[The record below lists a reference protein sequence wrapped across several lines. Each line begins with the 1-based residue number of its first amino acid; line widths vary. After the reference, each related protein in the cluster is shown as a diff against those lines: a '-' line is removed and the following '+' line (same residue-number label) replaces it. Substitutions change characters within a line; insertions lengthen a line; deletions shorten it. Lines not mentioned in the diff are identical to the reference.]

1 MRSPDEVRGRR
12 ELARTAWLFA
22 LFALAIIVF
31 KRHDLMP
38 WIGDC
43 GAGGYADGQY
53 LAYCNDVRYGDYEHH
68 AFLNATVP
76 GQIDAVRAAD
86 VLFLGNSRAQFGFST
101 DAVSERMAAL
111 GVPHYVFGFGLGGTS
126 DVPLAVMR
134 RHGID
139 ARVLVV
145 NADPFFSH
153 VVNPT
158 FARVLA
164 GGPLVDWEHRVKGW
178 LQGLQRRVCAGEGGW
193 AWLSGSLCGGDEV
206 TLFRSIESGRWDGR
220 WFERPDGYPVSW
232 EKLPPL
238 DRERRLV
245 RAAEI
250 ADEFIAESG
259 ADRACIILTVVP
271 HENTREVFGVELARK
286 LGVRWSSPRLEGLET
301 FDRSH
306 LSRDSAERWSA
317 ALMDDIAPLIEDCAA

>member
-1 MRSPDEVRGRR
+1 M
-12 ELARTAWLFA
+12 
-22 LFALAIIVF
+22 
-31 KRHDLMP
+31 
-38 WIGDC
+38 
-43 GAGGYADGQY
+43 
-53 LAYCNDVRYGDYEHH
+53 
-68 AFLNATVP
+68 P

-164 GGPLVDWEHRVKGW
+164 GGPARRLGATASRSWSAEC
-178 LQGLQRRVCAGEGGW
+178 LQRRVCAERGRVGV
-193 AWLSGSLCGGDEV
+193 ALRFALCGGDEV
-206 TLFRSIESGRWDGR
+206 TLFRSVESGPLGR
-220 WFERPDGYPVSW
+220 ALVRAYRQ
-232 EKLPPL
+232 LPGVAGGAAHPL
-238 DRERRLV
+238 DRERRIV
-245 RAAEI
+245 RAAAI

-259 ADRACIILTVVP
+259 AERTCIVLTVVP
-271 HENTREVFGVELARK
+271 HGDTREVFAR
-286 LGVRWSSPRLEGLET
+286 RARAASSACAGRRRALEGLET

-306 LSRDSAERWSA
+306 LSRDSAERWSS
-317 ALMDDIAPLIEDCAA
+317 ALLDDISPLIEDCTA